1 MIHHLQHVP
10 VNSSFGEWGHG
21 GQDEARME
29 RIALFELEAK
39 AGVQMRNYGEHI
51 EVQHKFA

>member
-1 MIHHLQHVP
+1 